1 MMLASLSLDL
11 DNQWSYM
18 KAHGDEGWRALP
30 TYLPTVVPHALGTL
44 ARLDLRITFFVVGQD
59 AAQGCNRAAL
69 RAIPQAG
76 HEIACHSFHH
86 EPWMQRYSD
95 EQVLQEFERAEASIE
110 SATGRHPRGFRGPG
124 FSFSRRVLETLAE
137 RSYLYDASTFP
148 TYIGPLARAYYLLFA
163 DLDEAQRE
171 ERKQLFG
178 DWRDGLRPVAPYQ
191 WELGSH
197 ALLEIP
203 VTTMPFLRVPFHVS
217 YVLYLSCFSPT
228 LARAYFRTALA
239 LCRSAGVEPSVLL
252 HPLDLLGGDEID
264 GLDFF
269 PAMQLS
275 GAVKRERVAHYLSD
289 LKRSFRVVSMEE
301 HARALLERGGLARRS
316 PPSS

>member
-1 MMLASLSLDL
+1 MRLASLSLDL

-18 KAHGDEGWRALP
+18 KAHGDAGWRSLP
-30 TYLPTVVPHALGTL
+30 TYLPTVVPQALDTL
-44 ARLDLRITFFVVGQD
+44 ERLDLRITFFVVGQD
-59 AAQGCNRAAL
+59 AAQDCNRAAL
-69 RAIPQAG
+69 RAIPEAG
-76 HEIACHSFHH
+76 HEIGCHSFHH

-95 EQVLQEFERAEASIE
+95 AQVLQEFERAEASIE
-110 SATGRHPRGFRGPG
+110 AATGRRPRGFRGPG
-124 FSFSRRVLETLAE
+124 FSFSRCVLETLAE

-191 WELGSH
+191 WELGSR

-217 YVLYLSCFSPT
+217 YVLYLSCFSPV

-239 LCRSAGVEPSVLL
+239 LCRAAGVEPSVLL
-252 HPLDLLGGDEID
+252 HPLDFLGGDEIG

-269 PAMQLS
+269 PAMRLP
-275 GAVKRERVAHYLSD
+275 GAVKRERVAQYLGD

-301 HARALLERGGLARRS
+301 HARTLLERGGLARRC
-316 PPSS
+316 PR